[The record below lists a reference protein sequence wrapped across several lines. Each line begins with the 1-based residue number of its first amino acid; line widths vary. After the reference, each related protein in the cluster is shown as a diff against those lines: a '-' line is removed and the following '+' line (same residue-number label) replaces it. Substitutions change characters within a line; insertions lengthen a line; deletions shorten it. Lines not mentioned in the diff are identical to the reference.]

1 MIVLLVMGVFQFCLG
16 ISNVYIGP
24 LGIRPKIFAF
34 LYEGRVVDFVH
45 NHDSNFEGNQEFI
58 VRMFHVIIIMFGGS
72 AEVNSGQHV

>member
-1 MIVLLVMGVFQFCLG
+1 M
-16 ISNVYIGP
+16 
-24 LGIRPKIFAF
+24 
-34 LYEGRVVDFVH
+34 DFVH